1 MKTQL
6 ILLVLCAVF
15 FLVTLIG
22 SAVFTDIMI
31 LQKLADEGNPLTAY
45 LMSHIGTVTAEF
57 VICPLYFGVYS
68 LLTFGLYFLQTHWLP
83 KPEHEPINEFI
94 RDFVII
100 APFITSL
107 LLCYWQY
114 SDFTHDLTFYRQVN

>member
-45 LMSHIGTVTAEF
+45 LMSHIGTVTA
-57 VICPLYFGVYS
+57 
-68 LLTFGLYFLQTHWLP
+68 
-83 KPEHEPINEFI
+83 
-94 RDFVII
+94 
-100 APFITSL
+100 
-107 LLCYWQY
+107 
-114 SDFTHDLTFYRQVN
+114 